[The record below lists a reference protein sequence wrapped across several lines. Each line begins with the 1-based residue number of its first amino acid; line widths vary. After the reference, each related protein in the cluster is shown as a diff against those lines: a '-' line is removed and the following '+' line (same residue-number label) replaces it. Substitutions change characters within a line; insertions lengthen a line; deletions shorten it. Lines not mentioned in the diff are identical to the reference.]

1 MTIADLQT
9 IDSYQGWEMSP
20 RRGPRLPLSPRER
33 QILDAVLR
41 GQTHKE
47 VAFDLGVSNATV
59 RVLYSRAMRK
69 LGRARA
75 ARRLT
80 SD

>member
-9 IDSYQGWEMSP
+9 MNTFQGWEMLP
-20 RRGPRLPLSPRER
+20 RTGPRLPLSPRER
-33 QILDAVLR
+33 QILDAVLK

-47 VAFDLGVSNATV
+47 VAFALGVSNATV

-69 LGRARA
+69 LGRARQ
-75 ARRLT
+75 ARRFAAG
-80 SD
+80 